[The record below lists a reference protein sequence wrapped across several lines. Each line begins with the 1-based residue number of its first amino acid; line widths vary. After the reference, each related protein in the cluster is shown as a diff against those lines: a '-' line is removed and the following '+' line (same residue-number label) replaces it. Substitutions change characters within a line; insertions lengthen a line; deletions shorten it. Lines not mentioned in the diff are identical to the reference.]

1 MIHTRNDP
9 DRIKQLIQA
18 ERAWLEAHL
27 RLDISALDRLMAAE
41 YKQVNSRGELITK
54 QEALASFRAGNRH
67 WEVAE
72 SDEYQIEVYED
83 VAVVFGRW
91 RAKGVNAGQAFD
103 YAARY
108 VSVWV
113 DRDGRWQMVSDQSSA
128 VRGPVKS
135 LWRGRFDPGRVQRI
149 PSADDHQGVAL
160 EDDTHRTKP
169 HKRLALRARSDRA
182 AEVASWGLTQ
192 VREGKIL
199 MTEKNHGEQ
208 ENEQVP
214 VRQRRS

>member
-135 LWRGRFDPGRVQRI
+135 LWRGRFDPGRDQRLPRPMAI
-149 PSADDHQGVAL
+149 RELRRMTICIGPSPTGDSPFVLDGIMLQKWPPGA
-160 EDDTHRTKP
+160 
-169 HKRLALRARSDRA
+169 
-182 AEVASWGLTQ
+182 
-192 VREGKIL
+192 
-199 MTEKNHGEQ
+199 
-208 ENEQVP
+208 
-214 VRQRRS
+214 